1 MGTHG
6 RCCML
11 QCSRAPMALA
21 SVLLRRSP
29 GLRLAAPRLFCSG
42 GTNVYKDGKGDI
54 QLVKEEEAP
63 EWLLSKLS
71 TGEKATLEDLQAMDI
86 DEMSEAQ
93 MRRMLKLV
101 NKTDIKAENER
112 KLL

>member
-1 MGTHG
+1 
-6 RCCML
+6 
-11 QCSRAPMALA
+11 
-21 SVLLRRSP
+21 
-29 GLRLAAPRLFCSG
+29 
-42 GTNVYKDGKGDI
+42 
-54 QLVKEEEAP
+54 
-63 EWLLSKLS
+63 
-71 TGEKATLEDLQAMDI
+71 MDI